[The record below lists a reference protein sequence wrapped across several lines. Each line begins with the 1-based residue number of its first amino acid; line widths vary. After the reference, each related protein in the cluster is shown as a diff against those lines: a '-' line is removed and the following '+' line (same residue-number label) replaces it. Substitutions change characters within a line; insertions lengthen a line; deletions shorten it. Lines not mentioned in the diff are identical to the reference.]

1 MYTKV
6 ADSQKLNL
14 AKWWGSPEVNPS
26 SSSRRSYILHIFL
39 HCLQGHQGLLGY
51 FKRKKQENRQQ
62 KYARTYG
69 KYRFTSSGNY
79 IYMYIYMR
87 WLSLGFVCSNN
98 QRFSIVFKLILCF
111 DLYLIKESSN
121 IIRRWIPGSAES
133 VKIPQPTTFAALIFC
148 EN

>member
-1 MYTKV
+1 M
-6 ADSQKLNL
+6 
-14 AKWWGSPEVNPS
+14 
-26 SSSRRSYILHIFL
+26 H
-39 HCLQGHQGLLGY
+39 
-51 FKRKKQENRQQ
+51 
-62 KYARTYG
+62 
-69 KYRFTSSGNY
+69 
-79 IYMYIYMR
+79 IYMR

-111 DLYLIKESSN
+111 DLYLMKESSN